1 MLLHVAGIWALL
13 QVRAVRD
20 AAEQVAPIFVSW
32 LAAPVPQRAP
42 APPPILRPEPPQK
55 KLRSPVPP
63 AQVIAAAAPAAPEA
77 FVVPSE
83 SPAEPVS
90 VPVAAPPPSAPV
102 AVAAPVPAAPPPAP
116 RTLPNSAVQFLQPPE
131 VVYPRVSQRKAETG
145 LVVVRA
151 YVGATGDHAQSVQ
164 VERSSGHDRLDQAAL
179 AAVRKARFKPYSEN
193 GQPVEGWA
201 LVPIKF
207 ELEK

>member
-1 MLLHVAGIWALL
+1 M
-13 QVRAVRD
+13 
-20 AAEQVAPIFVSW
+20 
-32 LAAPVPQRAP
+32 
-42 APPPILRPEPPQK
+42 
-55 KLRSPVPP
+55 
-63 AQVIAAAAPAAPEA
+63 
-77 FVVPSE
+77 
-83 SPAEPVS
+83 
-90 VPVAAPPPSAPV
+90 
-102 AVAAPVPAAPPPAP
+102 PAAPPPAP

-131 VVYPRVSQRKAETG
+131 VVYPRLSQRNAETG
-145 LVVVRA
+145 MVVVRA
-151 YVGATGDHAQSVQ
+151 YVGAAGGNAQSVQ